1 MIVIDIAE
9 RAAARAAPPRISF
22 RRTDADRRPPR
33 AIVRMPND
41 GPLPDREARS
51 TARLEALRRRATLYG
66 FADDAPLLG
75 EPLED
80 GRIRTGQSA
89 DRGRQ

>member
-41 GPLPDREARS
+41 GPMPDREARS
-51 TARLEALRRRATLYG
+51 AARLEALKRKAALYG
-66 FADDAPLLG
+66 LADDPPSDREA
-75 EPLED
+75 EPM
-80 GRIRTGQSA
+80 RAVRSPS
-89 DRGRQ
+89 RGRQ